1 VAVYANDLSR
11 LLKAAGVKRLNP
23 FKKRP
28 KKKPSDKSLTQ
39 STPNSSLDESHGSGD
54 HADDGEYYDEEEY
67 YEDEYYDEECIEEG
81 EGSEHDHHHASDA
94 ASTPAASA
102 SPTNGASPASP
113 TASHS
118 SSPSSAS
125 SSATPSSSSSPT
137 AVGGSIGGAA
147 AGSRLSVSESMLA
160 EQPPEQVASG
170 RQVYQYTCNFGHNH
184 TYLFDRLVP
193 PGDIFYFVRDS
204 EKEDL
209 VLESS
214 CFGNFADPL
223 IAPGMFWSHLPS
235 QYEQA
240 FKDLLLC
247 QRRIVAPAKP
257 LAQSASMP
265 KLSSN
270 SSSSLS
276 TPPSS
281 APPRP
286 TRADGGLNPA
296 RPPRADAEVPMSMS
310 ASRSFTRLSSVGSAP
325 VMPDPAAAAA
335 RGRSPAMP
343 RRSMDRATRFL
354 STSMDD
360 TSAGLSS
367 SEGAEPESPA
377 AALTSSASSTPPKS
391 PNLERK
397 TARPAT
403 SFLKATP
410 RR

>member
-1 VAVYANDLSR
+1 MYANDLSR

-223 IAPGMFWSHLPS
+223 IAPGEADLTAHVPFAALAACARTAGARVHGPEPQGMVLARLGLFQRSNRLARSLPPA
-235 QYEQA
+235 QA
-240 FKDLLLC
+240 
-247 QRRIVAPAKP
+247 
-257 LAQSASMP
+257 SAIM
-265 KLSSN
+265 
-270 SSSSLS
+270 
-276 TPPSS
+276 
-281 APPRP
+281 
-286 TRADGGLNPA
+286 
-296 RPPRADAEVPMSMS
+296 E
-310 ASRSFTRLSSVGSAP
+310 
-325 VMPDPAAAAA
+325 AA
-335 RGRSPAMP
+335 RRLGEPDRMGRLFKMLAITHPS
-343 RRSMDRATRFL
+343 
-354 STSMDD
+354 
-360 TSAGLSS
+360 
-367 SEGAEPESPA
+367 
-377 AALTSSASSTPPKS
+377 LTQCPGFEA
-391 PNLERK
+391 
-397 TARPAT
+397 
-403 SFLKATP
+403 
-410 RR
+410 